1 MKTMF
6 FNPGILYM
14 LVSVGLSAVAVVV
27 YFHASHLSLPLP
39 KSITFLAMLLPIMAF
54 LNAYIYPNLL
64 LRASSSSSPSSSPQP
79 TQSRLSPTRLA
90 PLVLQASQALLTAVL
105 ATAFLLRGLV
115 PSPLVV
121 DFLLDA
127 RWNHLFLG
135 RRRGDAASPIEL
147 VQDSFDCCGFRTLD
161 DRAFP
166 FDGPPSCAD
175 EYHRVRPCRIPWA
188 RAMQAT
194 SAIDFAVVL
203 TVGLMQL
210 LGLLLMRERTAW
222 WTALRTQNWKEAAAD
237 YDNDSQP
244 LLPDDDDDDDD
255 DDDVARR
262 QRSSYGALLQAS
274 RPEAAAADASRRAV
288 TR

>member
-1 MKTMF
+1 MF

-14 LVSVGLSAVAVVV
+14 LVSVGLSAVAVVIH
-27 YFHASHLSLPLP
+27 FHATHLSLPLP
-39 KSITFLAMLLPIMAF
+39 KPLTILAMLLPILAF

-64 LRASSSSSPSSSPQP
+64 HRASSPAA
-79 TQSRLSPTRLA
+79 RLSPTRLA
-90 PLVLQASQALLTAVL
+90 PLVLQATQSLLTAVL

-121 DFLLDA
+121 DFLLEA
-127 RWNHLFLG
+127 RWDDLFVRRLAG
-135 RRRGDAASPIEL
+135 RIEL

-166 FDGPPSCAD
+166 FDGRLSCEE
-175 EYHRVRPCRIPWA
+175 EYHRLRPCRDPWA

-210 LGLLLMRERTAW
+210 LGLLLMKERTAW
-222 WTALRTQNWKEAAAD
+222 WTALRTQDWKAD
-237 YDNDSQP
+237 DDCRP
-244 LLPDDDDDDDD
+244 LLPADNNDDNNGDH
-255 DDDVARR
+255 DDVARP
-262 QRSSYGALLQAS
+262 QRSAYGALLQAS
-274 RPEAAAADASRRAV
+274 RPEAAAADAARRAV